1 MFQVWQIQHT
11 WDRFTR
17 CKQRESM
24 RLKRVLRK
32 KNLEFEIALSANEYM
47 NFNDILICLPIKIK
61 FNVNNANNIATGA
74 IPVNNF
80 FAHWPKEVDMNKN
93 GDDIP
98 ILPLK
103 TVEVYKY
110 SSKMLKHVPKKRSK
124 RLKKRYCTVKKRL
137 LQLEIEA
144 EDLTIQVMQMT
155 ESTKTLQIE

>member
-1 MFQVWQIQHT
+1 
-11 WDRFTR
+11 
-17 CKQRESM
+17 
-24 RLKRVLRK
+24 
-32 KNLEFEIALSANEYM
+32 M

-61 FNVNNANNIATGA
+61 FNVNNANNITTGA

-110 SSKMLKHVPKKRSK
+110 SSKMLKHVPKKHSK

-137 LQLEIEA
+137 L
-144 EDLTIQVMQMT
+144 
-155 ESTKTLQIE
+155 